1 MPKQFLAAA
10 IAAAAL
16 LSAGTAGASTIAL
29 QWSGSGSAGGSE
41 QTRGWA
47 FTTNQEITVASL
59 GWFDYEDNGL
69 VDAHRVGIWDA
80 SGTLLLSGTVGAGSA
95 NPLQAGFR
103 YTSALTG
110 TNVLAAGSYVVA
122 GLSTYNDDTWREVD
136 PAYVTMGSAVTYLED
151 RTSESDV
158 FEFAGETQGLDVG
171 YFGANF
177 IYEAAEVPEPSAAS
191 LSLLGLGLMG
201 IAARKRRRATAA

>member
-1 MPKQFLAAA
+1 MSTKLLAVTL
-10 IAAAAL
+10 AAL

-29 QWSGSGSAGGSE
+29 QWSGSGSSGGSE

-47 FTTNQEITVASL
+47 FTSNQAINVAAL
-59 GWFDYEDNGL
+59 GWFDYENDGL
-69 VDAHRVGIWDA
+69 VDAHQVGIWDA
-80 SGTLLLSGTVGAGSA
+80 SGTLLLSGTVGAGTA
-95 NPLQAGFR
+95 GPLQAGFR

-110 TNVLAAGSYVVA
+110 TTLLAAGTYVVA

-136 PAYVTMGSAVTYLED
+136 PANVTMGSAITYLED
-151 RTSESDV
+151 RTSESAA
-158 FEFAGETQGLDVG
+158 FEFAAETQGLDVG

-177 IYEAAEVPEPSAAS
+177 QYDATAVPEPSAAS

-201 IAARKRRRATAA
+201 MAARKRRAKAG